1 MKATTNNTR
10 HFASERMFFLP
21 QNDFPKQD
29 GPIQHVEDDNSLNAA
44 APGSGAFRGHL
55 LETQPG
61 LRKRACCQWLEP
73 DKGQD
78 SSILLVAELIEH
90 TRLGPVHGSAVS
102 HAPPAP
108 AATPYTPEPPPAAA
122 RGQPPRG

>member
-10 HFASERMFFLP
+10 HFASERMFFPP

-29 GPIQHVEDDNSLNAA
+29 GPIQHVQDDNSLNAA
-44 APGSGAFRGHL
+44 ALGSCPFRGYL

-61 LRKRACCQWLEP
+61 LHKRACCQWLEP

-90 TRLGPVHGSAVS
+90 ARLGPVHGSAVS
-102 HAPPAP
+102 RTPPGAGGYP
-108 AATPYTPEPPPAAA
+108 LYPEPPPAAA